1 MEYKVVKDFGTLR
14 KGDIIKNDEIN
25 GDIFTFVEDLSENGT
40 RLYRYAEFDKEA
52 IDEEVEAG
60 NIILLNDDLGKYDK
74 AWADTM
80 NLLNTLDNKYK
91 QDYDNLMK
99 EYEEGDVPTCLKVEA
114 ETVYEN
120 LGKLVN
126 VIRDS
131 LNGKEVK
138 VLN

>member
-25 GDIFTFVEDLSENGT
+25 EGIFTFVEDLNENGT

-60 NIILLNDDLGKYDK
+60 NIILLKDDLGKYDK

-91 QDYDNLMK
+91 QDCDNLMK